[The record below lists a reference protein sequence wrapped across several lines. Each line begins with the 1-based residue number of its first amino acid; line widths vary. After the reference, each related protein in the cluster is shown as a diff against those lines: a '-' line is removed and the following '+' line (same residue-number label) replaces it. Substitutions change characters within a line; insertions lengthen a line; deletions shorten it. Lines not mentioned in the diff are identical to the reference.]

1 MPLFARRYDDATP
14 VRIDFDRDTIG
25 RVTPIAD
32 EAGPAGPLPLVAPGL
47 IDLQVNGHAGEDFA
61 SADSTPEK
69 VVEIARRMDAFG
81 LRWFLPTLCTAS
93 FEVFVHALRT
103 IDEACRTSREASERI
118 AGVHVEGPYIS
129 PEDGPRGAHAIE
141 HCRRP
146 DWEEFQ
152 RLQEA
157 AGGRIRLV
165 TLAPELEG
173 AVEFIRR
180 AADSGVVVGLGHTA
194 ADAAQI
200 RAAVDAGARL
210 STHLGNGA
218 HAMIHRHRNYLWSQ
232 LAEDRLRASLICD
245 GHHLPAE
252 MVKTFVRAKTPGRCI
267 LVSDMA
273 TEAGLPPGR
282 YEVSA
287 TGAIEVLPS
296 GRLVVAGQTEL
307 MAGAAAP
314 LGTGVANVMQFA
326 GVELREAIAMALHHP
341 ADLLGLDPGALEP
354 GRPADLVLFDLD
366 EGFQVRAMIRG
377 GEVVF
382 DKEQ

>member
-1 MPLFARRYDDATP
+1 MPLLARRYDDATP

-25 RVTPIAD
+25 RVAPVAD
-32 EAGPAGPLPLVAPGL
+32 ETRPADPLPFVAPGL
-47 IDLQVNGHAGEDFA
+47 IDLQVNGYAGQDFT

-69 VVEIARRMDAFG
+69 VVAIARRMDAFG
-81 LRWFLPTLCTAS
+81 VRWFLPTLCTAS

-103 IDEACRTSREASERI
+103 IDEACRTSREASDRI
-118 AGVHVEGPYIS
+118 AGIHVEGPYIS
-129 PEDGPRGAHAIE
+129 PEEGPRGAHARA

-146 DWEEFQ
+146 DWDEFQ
-152 RLQEA
+152 RWQEA
-157 AGGRIRLV
+157 AGGRIRIV
-165 TLAPELEG
+165 TLAPELPG

-194 ADAAQI
+194 SSPEQI

-218 HAMIHRHRNYLWSQ
+218 HAMIHRHRNYLWPQ

-245 GHHLPAE
+245 GHHLPPE
-252 MVKTFVRAKTPGRCI
+252 VVKTFVRAKSPERCI
-267 LVSDMA
+267 LISDMA

-282 YEVSA
+282 YEISA
-287 TGAIEVLPS
+287 TGAVEVLPD

-341 ADLLGLDPGALEP
+341 AELLGLDPGALEP
-354 GRPADLVLFDLD
+354 GQPADLILFDLD
-366 EGFQVRAMIRG
+366 EGFRVQAMIRG
-377 GEVVF
+377 GEAVF
-382 DKEQ
+382 ERG